1 MINPKRITPR
11 HTIIKIRKSKDKEKY
26 LKQQGKG
33 NKLCAEKNHI
43 RLSPDFLAEIVG
55 HKVWHDEVMK
65 GKSLQSRAL
74 YLTRLSLRFD
84 GEIKVLQAS
93 KF

>member
-43 RLSPDFLAEIVG
+43 RLSADFSAETVG
-55 HKVWHDEVMK
+55 QGVWHNKVM
-65 GKSLQSRAL
+65 
-74 YLTRLSLRFD
+74 
-84 GEIKVLQAS
+84 
-93 KF
+93 